1 MVNLETIVILGL
13 CAAVVAVV
21 IYYTYTKISSQNKE
35 LVKMEKRLERME
47 AMLTK
52 PPSRDD
58 LNELYREPTSSTSK
72 CPTGAMCD
80 LEPINDDEE

>member
-35 LVKMEKRLERME
+35 LIKMEKRLERME

-58 LNELYREPTSSTSK
+58 LNELYRETTSK

>member
-1 MVNLETIVILGL
+1 MVTTETVVILGL

-35 LVKMEKRLERME
+35 LIKMEKRLERME

-52 PPSRDD
+52 PPSRSD
-58 LNELYREPTSSTSK
+58 LNELYRETPSTSK
-72 CPTGAMCD
+72 CPPGALCD
-80 LEPINDDEE
+80 LEPIEDEE

>member
-13 CAAVVAVV
+13 CAAVAAVV
-21 IYYTYTKISSQNKE
+21 IYYTYTKIYSQNKE

-52 PPSRDD
+52 PPSRND
-58 LNELYREPTSSTSK
+58 LNDLYRDAPSTSK
-72 CPTGAMCD
+72 CSPGAMCD
-80 LEPINDDEE
+80 LEPIDDEE